1 MLAVVALMAMTLAG
15 TDASVC
21 AKDADEVAF
30 QRLIAATEAELSVQ
44 RAYADAESDFAARLD
59 EVGLAGSTLGREQ
72 TRATADVPAPTEAA
86 VARNR

>member
-30 QRLIAATEAELSVQ
+30 QRLIAATEAELSIQ
-44 RAYADAESDFAARLD
+44 AAYAAAEGDFAARLD

-72 TRATADVPAPTEAA
+72 ARATADIPALAPPAIA
-86 VARNR
+86 HNR